1 MMEKCRSCR
10 NFLWKLNNC
19 KFCSYEHID
28 NKNDW
33 DILDLDDEE
42 EWSFLQIQYR
52 LKDKGIDCLQVIN
65 WFDGNVVIL
74 IGVRAYPEK
83 VARALNVHQAV
94 ISDDS
99 DIGIMV
105 INLFQEKYVRGLV

>member
-1 MMEKCRSCR
+1 MEKVKCRSCS
-10 NFLWKLNNC
+10 NFLEKLNTC
-19 KFCSYEHID
+19 KFCSYEQID
-28 NKNDW
+28 RGDW

-65 WFDGNVVIL
+65 WFNGNVVVL

-83 VARALNVHQAV
+83 VARALNVHEAV
-94 ISDDS
+94 ICDDS

-105 INLFQEKYVRGLV
+105 INLFEEKYIRGLL

>member
-1 MMEKCRSCR
+1 MEKCRSCR

-19 KFCSYEHID
+19 KFCSYEYVD
-28 NKNDW
+28 NRDDW

-65 WFDGNVVIL
+65 WIDGNVVVL
-74 IGVRAYPEK
+74 IGVRAYAER
-83 VARALNVHQAV
+83 VASALNVHQEV
-94 ISDDS
+94 ISNDDE
-99 DIGIMV
+99 IGIMV
-105 INLFQEKYVRGLV
+105 INLFQEKYIRGLL